1 MGVPTG
7 VLLPSDPPVG
17 TSIWSGAGA
26 LGAPGQGEGP
36 PDRASVL
43 CALSKAPAPTAVA
56 LPGVHG
62 CSPYAQPSDLTGQM
76 PNQCSLLSYVSTA
89 QLNKNK
95 NYKEASLWM

>member
-1 MGVPTG
+1 MGVPMG

-17 TSIWSGAGA
+17 TSIWSGVGA
-26 LGAPGQGEGP
+26 LGARGQGEGP
-36 PDRASVL
+36 PDQASVL
-43 CALSKAPAPTAVA
+43 CALSKALAPSARPTAVA

-62 CSPYAQPSDLTGQM
+62 CSPYARPSDLTGRM

-95 NYKEASLWM
+95 N